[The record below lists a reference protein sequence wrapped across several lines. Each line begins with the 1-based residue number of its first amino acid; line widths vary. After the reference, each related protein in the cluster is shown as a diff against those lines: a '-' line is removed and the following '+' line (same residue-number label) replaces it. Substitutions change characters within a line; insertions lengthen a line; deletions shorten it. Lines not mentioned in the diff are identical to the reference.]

1 MSHMDVVMVARE
13 VLLADEVSNPRK
25 FYTLII

>member
-13 VLLADEVSNPRK
+13 VLLADEVRNPRK